1 MIKQL
6 IIGLACEGKT
16 DERFLLSIIKRTF
29 ENVVFQYTTNIEILD
44 VQTIKVPNKAFIEYA
59 YDSALEGTKS
69 FGILIFCLHTDS
81 DSNSDSDAFKSK
93 INPAIEN
100 INSKEGDICKTVV
113 PIVPIRMIES
123 WMLADSE
130 CFKSEIGTNKSYR
143 DLGITQNPER
153 ITDPKGKITE
163 AIRIAFEDKPSRR
176 SKPDISELYLPIGQK
191 CNLTKLENLHS
202 YLKFKEAVKSS
213 LERINYIRRT

>member
-113 PIVPIRMIES
+113 PIGLTGS
-123 WMLADSE
+123 AGGS
-130 CFKSEIGTNKSYR
+130 
-143 DLGITQNPER
+143 
-153 ITDPKGKITE
+153 KG
-163 AIRIAFEDKPSRR
+163 
-176 SKPDISELYLPIGQK
+176 G
-191 CNLTKLENLHS
+191 
-202 YLKFKEAVKSS
+202 SS
-213 LERINYIRRT
+213 LLQLELNRVNNNAKTDKLI